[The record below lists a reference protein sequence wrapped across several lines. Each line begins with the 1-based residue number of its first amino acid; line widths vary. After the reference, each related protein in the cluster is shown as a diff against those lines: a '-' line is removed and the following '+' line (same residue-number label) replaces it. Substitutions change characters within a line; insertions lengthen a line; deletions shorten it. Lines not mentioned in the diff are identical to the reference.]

1 MALKYAHILILRG
14 KFSMS
19 KFKRYDD
26 EFKKSLVD
34 LHIAGKTQSELCRDY
49 GVSGSAL
56 SKWVKQ
62 FSEVKL
68 DDNSVL
74 TAKQIQALQKRN
86 AQLARENLILKKASA
101 IFM

>member
-1 MALKYAHILILRG
+1 
-14 KFSMS
+14 MS

-34 LHIAGKTQSELCRDY
+34 LHIAGKTQSDLCRDY

-68 DDNSVL
+68 EDNFISFNSIRLIFL
-74 TAKQIQALQKRN
+74 TLS
-86 AQLARENLILKKASA
+86 LFENRIYF
-101 IFM
+101 IF